1 MRWMILALTLAAAAC
16 STDDHAGPAGNG
28 SLAPSGAGPQP
39 GASAGASVG
48 GGPAGTGTTDSAGGA
63 K

>member
-1 MRWMILALTLAAAAC
+1 MRWFVLVLALAAVGC
-16 STDDHAGPAGNG
+16 TDNHSGPTGAG
-28 SLAPSGAGPQP
+28 SPSPTGAGPQP